1 MSLNDCEHNDTINE
15 LQENFRLSGLSVAAL
30 ADAAGLTESDT
41 RAALSIEPGT
51 DPVTVWLLRDKL
63 ETAVRN
69 NGREPVPYSKL
80 TEENRKKAYH
90 WFGVTDQR

>member
-1 MSLNDCEHNDTINE
+1 MSLNDREHNDTINE

-51 DPVTVWLLRDKL
+51 DLSLI
-63 ETAVRN
+63 
-69 NGREPVPYSKL
+69 
-80 TEENRKKAYH
+80 H
-90 WFGVTDQR
+90 I

>member
-1 MSLNDCEHNDTINE
+1 MCIRD
-15 LQENFRLSGLSVAAL
+15 R
-30 ADAAGLTESDT
+30 
-41 RAALSIEPGT
+41 PGT